1 LKSCLSLPKLKKFG
15 YEKRTAYEDSLKV
28 YRDLKNSVD
37 TAREEGEK
45 IGIEKGEKKKAA
57 ETAKNLLSMGI
68 LTTEQVAQAAGLS
81 AEEVRLMLQELKN
94 DTARR

>member
-1 LKSCLSLPKLKKFG
+1 MDC
-15 YEKRTAYEDSLKV
+15 EDSLKI
-28 YRDLKNSVD
+28 YRDLKNSAD
-37 TAREEGEK
+37 TAGEKGEK

-81 AEEVRLMLQELKN
+81 AEEIGLIQQELKK
-94 DTARR
+94 